1 MLFLKSNLLYFFEL
15 RIDELIEFCS
25 GIVLFI
31 FSKRLKNVDFLFIIE
46 LVLYFL
52 WLLDSKLNCML
63 SYLYVR
69 NLFIIG

>member
-31 FSKRLKNVDFLFIIE
+31 FRKRLKNVDFLFIIE
-46 LVLYFL
+46 WFCIFYG
-52 WLLDSKLNCML
+52 C
-63 SYLYVR
+63 
-69 NLFIIG
+69 